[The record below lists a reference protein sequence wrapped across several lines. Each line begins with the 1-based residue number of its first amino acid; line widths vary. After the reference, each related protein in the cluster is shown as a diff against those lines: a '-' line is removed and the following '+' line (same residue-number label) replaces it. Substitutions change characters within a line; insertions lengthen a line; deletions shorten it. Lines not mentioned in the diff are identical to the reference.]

1 MPNPWDFPKVWRKRP
16 NHDTEPRVQ
25 QLVIGLY
32 LERDIGSQDLA
43 GAGFCVSR
51 GRYNIQSVITFC
63 YNIIPTMNTD
73 LAQFAEGTES
83 LLQRASGIFD
93 LLDISEATRA
103 DYKSR
108 LFMFIERTYKKG
120 LNRNSFLDF
129 KRELEK
135 RADLSV
141 ATKNKYLATA
151 KIFLKELNRQGMI
164 PADITQNIKT
174 FKQSKKHKREGLN
187 EAEIQLLSQKM
198 RDLSLTPQNAR
209 IKAILSLLALQGLRQ
224 IEIVRLD
231 FKDLDFTTK
240 TAFVRGKGRDD
251 KESIDLHPETIR
263 NIKEYL
269 KINKIADGALFTSRS
284 NNSRDKRI
292 TTRALRGIIKAIL
305 TELKIDKT
313 THGFRHYFTSKLIE
327 TYKGDLLEVARYTR
341 HKNIETLQIY
351 NDNIKR
357 KADLP
362 RYYETFE
369 EIKF

>member
-1 MPNPWDFPKVWRKRP
+1 MDTKLIEKLSDEDFLRHSA
-16 NHDTEPRVQ
+16 N
-25 QLVIGLY
+25 
-32 LERDIGSQDLA
+32 
-43 GAGFCVSR
+43 
-51 GRYNIQSVITFC
+51 
-63 YNIIPTMNTD
+63 
-73 LAQFAEGTES
+73 
-83 LLQRASGIFD
+83 RAFD
-93 LLDISEATRA
+93 LMDTSETTRA
-103 DYKSR
+103 EYKAR
-108 LFMFIERTYKKG
+108 VHLFLEHILKNGF
-120 LNRNSFLDF
+120 NRNSFLNF

-135 RADLSV
+135 RADWSV

-151 KIFLKELNRQGMI
+151 KIYLKEMNRSGFLRV
-164 PADITQNIKT
+164 DITQNIKT

-187 EAEIQLLSQKM
+187 DEEIKRLIDSFKQLPA
-198 RDLSLTPQNAR
+198 TPESTR
-209 IKAILSLLALQGLRQ
+209 LKAILSLLILQGLRQ

-231 FKDLDFTTK
+231 VKDLDFTAK

-263 NIKEYL
+263 NLKEYL
-269 KINKIADGALFTSRS
+269 KINKIADGALFASRS

-292 TTRALRGIIKAIL
+292 TTRALRGIIKTIL

-341 HKNIETLQIY
+341 HKSLEMLQVY